1 MPASIRRFAPRQS
14 QSGYPGR
21 LITRLRTR
29 VDPSVQVSA
38 TVFLILRRMR
48 APLITLII
56 IFTLSVF
63 GLTLIPGQD
72 ANGQAYR
79 MGFFDAFYFMS
90 YTATTIGFGE
100 IPYAFTYGQRMW
112 VVATIYLTVI
122 GWAYA
127 LGSLL
132 ALIQDKAF
140 RQALRLQRFSRAVS
154 HLSEPFLLI
163 AGYGRTGELLARS
176 FDGLARQVVILD
188 ASETRIEALDMDTYQ
203 VDIPA
208 LAGDARNPRPAR
220 RCGTRPS
227 ALRGGA
233 GHDRR
238 RRGQSRRHHGGSPAQ
253 AGTAGR
259 RPDGLDGDRR
269 PDDGLRHP
277 YRGQSLRPLR
287 QPSPDRA
294 ARTRL
299 VSVARVA
306 RSRTRRA
313 VAGTRPPTGGR

>member
-1 MPASIRRFAPRQS
+1 MPSTVRRFVQDQLGIRDGVAPSER
-14 QSGYPGR
+14 GR
-21 LITRLRTR
+21 GSA

-56 IFTLSVF
+56 IFTVSVF

-72 ANGQAYR
+72 AEGQPYR

-100 IPYAFTYGQRMW
+100 IPHAFTYGQRMW
-112 VVATIYLTVI
+112 VLVTIYMTVI

-132 ALIQDKAF
+132 TVVQDKAF
-140 RQALRLQRFSRAVS
+140 RQALRLQRFGRAVA

-176 FDGLARQVVILD
+176 FDGLGRQLVIVD
-188 ASETRIEALDMDTYQ
+188 ASEARIEALDMDTYQ

-208 LAGDARNPRPAR
+208 LAGDARNPHHLAAAGLDHPLCEGVLAMTDDDEVNLAVTMATALLRPELPVWAGPSRRRSPTGCARSAR
-220 RCGTRPS
+220 RPW
-227 ALRGGA
+227 
-233 GHDRR
+233 
-238 RRGQSRRHHGGSPAQ
+238 
-253 AGTAGR
+253 
-259 RPDGLDGDRR
+259 
-269 PDDGLRHP
+269 
-277 YRGQSLRPLR
+277 
-287 QPSPDRA
+287 
-294 ARTRL
+294 
-299 VSVARVA
+299 
-306 RSRTRRA
+306 
-313 VAGTRPPTGGR
+313 